1 MDTNIYDEF
10 IQHLRL
16 KQYEP
21 GDILEKH
28 HILPRFKQGTNDAN
42 NILKISPEDHT
53 LAHYYRFLVFQE
65 KGDKLAYLMRK
76 NQKNEA
82 SFIRS
87 QLAVFSNKEKK
98 QLFWD
103 SKWQSCQGIK
113 GGKIAGRKNT
123 LLQQKARS
131 VVGKQYGSKVGISNQ
146 SEELKFVLKRSMVW
160 EYKTGLIVKTI
171 PCKSFKQICE
181 QLEKKIPNSIRN
193 SLVFFNYY
201 MVKKNNYMVGNF

>member
-98 QLFWD
+98 QLF
-103 SKWQSCQGIK
+103 
-113 GGKIAGRKNT
+113 
-123 LLQQKARS
+123 
-131 VVGKQYGSKVGISNQ
+131 
-146 SEELKFVLKRSMVW
+146 
-160 EYKTGLIVKTI
+160 
-171 PCKSFKQICE
+171 
-181 QLEKKIPNSIRN
+181 
-193 SLVFFNYY
+193 
-201 MVKKNNYMVGNF
+201 